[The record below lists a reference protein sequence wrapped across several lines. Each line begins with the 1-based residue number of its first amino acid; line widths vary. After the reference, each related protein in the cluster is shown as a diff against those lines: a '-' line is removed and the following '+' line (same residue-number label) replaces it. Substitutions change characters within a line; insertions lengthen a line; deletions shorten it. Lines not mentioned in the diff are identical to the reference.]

1 MGLFDRSLNK
11 VILIGNLGK
20 DPEVRSFQN
29 GGKVCNLTIATSESW
44 KDKESSEIRQKTEWH
59 RIVVYNE
66 KLIEL
71 IEKYIHKGS
80 KIHVEGQLET
90 RKYTDEASGVEKYI
104 TEVVL
109 KPFRGDLTI
118 LDSKSENNQNSQE
131 TITEDKEIKDQKSNK
146 SSVDELATE
155 LDDDIPF

>member
-29 GGKVCNLTIATSESW
+29 GGRVCNLTIATSESW

-59 RIVVYNE
+59 RIVIYNE

-90 RKYTDEASGVEKYI
+90 RKYTDEASGVEKYT

-146 SSVDELATE
+146 SSVNELATE

>member
-29 GGKVCNLTIATSESW
+29 GGKVCNMTIATSESW

-90 RKYTDEASGVEKYI
+90 RKYTDEASGVEKYT

-146 SSVDELATE
+146 SSVNELATE

>member
-29 GGKVCNLTIATSESW
+29 GGRVCNLTIATSESW

-90 RKYTDEASGVEKYI
+90 RKYTDEASGVEKYT

-146 SSVDELATE
+146 SSVNELATE

>member
-29 GGKVCNLTIATSESW
+29 GGKVCNMTIATSESW

-146 SSVDELATE
+146 SSVNELATE

>member
-29 GGKVCNLTIATSESW
+29 GGRVCNLTIATSESW

-131 TITEDKEIKDQKSNK
+131 IITEDKEIKDQKSNK
-146 SSVDELATE
+146 SSVNELATE

>member
-29 GGKVCNLTIATSESW
+29 GGRVCNLTIATSESW

>member
-90 RKYTDEASGVEKYI
+90 RKYTDEASGVDKYT
-104 TEVVL
+104 TEVIL
-109 KPFRGDLTI
+109 QGYNCNLTL
-118 LDSKSENNQNSQE
+118 LDSRNNTNQSSEITQEPSIADENLESQ
-131 TITEDKEIKDQKSNK
+131 TSDSEDLE
-146 SSVDELATE
+146 E
-155 LDDDIPF
+155 DIPF

>member
-29 GGKVCNLTIATSESW
+29 GGRVCNLTIATSESW

-59 RIVVYNE
+59 RIVIYNE

-90 RKYTDEASGVEKYI
+90 RKYTDEASGVDKYT

-131 TITEDKEIKDQKSNK
+131 IITEDKEIKDQKSNK

>member
-29 GGKVCNLTIATSESW
+29 GGRVCNLTIATSESW

-59 RIVVYNE
+59 RIVVFNE

-90 RKYTDEASGVEKYI
+90 RKYTDEASGVEKYT

-146 SSVDELATE
+146 SSVNELATE

>member
-29 GGKVCNLTIATSESW
+29 GGRVCNLTIATSESW

-59 RIVVYNE
+59 RIVVFNE

-146 SSVDELATE
+146 SSVNELATE

>member
-29 GGKVCNLTIATSESW
+29 GGRVCNLTIATSESW
-44 KDKESSEIRQKTEWH
+44 KDKESSEIRQK
-59 RIVVYNE
+59 
-66 KLIEL
+66 
-71 IEKYIHKGS
+71 
-80 KIHVEGQLET
+80 IHVEGQLET
-90 RKYTDEASGVEKYI
+90 RKYTDEASGVDKYT

>member
-29 GGKVCNLTIATSESW
+29 GGRVCNLTIATSESW

-90 RKYTDEASGVEKYI
+90 RKYTDEASGVEKYT

-118 LDSKSENNQNSQE
+118 LDSKSENNKNSQE

-146 SSVDELATE
+146 SSVNELATE

>member
-1 MGLFDRSLNK
+1 
-11 VILIGNLGK
+11 LGK

-29 GGKVCNLTIATSESW
+29 GGRVCNLTIATSESW

-90 RKYTDEASGVEKYI
+90 RKYTDEASGVDKYT

-131 TITEDKEIKDQKSNK
+131 IITEDKEIKDQKSNK
-146 SSVDELATE
+146 SSVNELATE

>member
-29 GGKVCNLTIATSESW
+29 GGRVCNLTIATSESW

-66 KLIEL
+66 KLIE
-71 IEKYIHKGS
+71 KYIHKGS

-90 RKYTDEASGVEKYI
+90 RKYTDEASGVDKYT

>member
-29 GGKVCNLTIATSESW
+29 GGRVCNLTIATSESW

-59 RIVVYNE
+59 RIVIYNE

-90 RKYTDEASGVEKYI
+90 RKYTDEASGVDKYT

>member
-29 GGKVCNLTIATSESW
+29 GGRVCNLTIATSESW

-90 RKYTDEASGVEKYI
+90 RKYTDEASGVDKYT

-146 SSVDELATE
+146 SSVNELATE

>member
-59 RIVVYNE
+59 RIVVFNE

-90 RKYTDEASGVEKYI
+90 RKYTDEASGVDKYT

-146 SSVDELATE
+146 SSVNELATE

>member
-29 GGKVCNLTIATSESW
+29 GGRVCNLTIATSESW

-59 RIVVYNE
+59 RIVVFNE

>member
-90 RKYTDEASGVEKYI
+90 RKYTDEASGVDKYT

>member
-29 GGKVCNLTIATSESW
+29 GGKVCNMTIATSESW

-90 RKYTDEASGVEKYI
+90 RKYTDEASGVDKYT

-146 SSVDELATE
+146 SSVNELATE

>member
-29 GGKVCNLTIATSESW
+29 GGRVCNLTIATSESW

-59 RIVVYNE
+59 RIVVFNE

-90 RKYTDEASGVEKYI
+90 RKYTDEASGVDKYT

-146 SSVDELATE
+146 SSVNELATE

>member
-29 GGKVCNLTIATSESW
+29 GGRVCNLTIATSESW

-59 RIVVYNE
+59 RIVIYNE

>member
-59 RIVVYNE
+59 RIVVFNE

-146 SSVDELATE
+146 SSVDELAKE

>member
-1 MGLFDRSLNK
+1 MRNKKKRFGISLR
-11 VILIGNLGK
+11 V
-20 DPEVRSFQN
+20 
-29 GGKVCNLTIATSESW
+29 
-44 KDKESSEIRQKTEWH
+44 
-59 RIVVYNE
+59 
-66 KLIEL
+66 EL

-90 RKYTDEASGVEKYI
+90 RKYTDEASGVDKYT

-146 SSVDELATE
+146 SSVNELATE

>member
-29 GGKVCNLTIATSESW
+29 GGRVCNLTIATSESW

-146 SSVDELATE
+146 SSVNELATE

>member
-29 GGKVCNLTIATSESW
+29 GGRVCNLTIATSESW

-59 RIVVYNE
+59 RIVVFND

-90 RKYTDEASGVEKYI
+90 RKYTDEASGVEKYT

>member
-29 GGKVCNLTIATSESW
+29 GGRVCNLTIATSESW

-90 RKYTDEASGVEKYI
+90 RKYTDEASGVDKYT

>member
-29 GGKVCNLTIATSESW
+29 GGRVCNLTIATSESW

-59 RIVVYNE
+59 RIVVFNE

-90 RKYTDEASGVEKYI
+90 RKYTDEASGVDKYT

>member
-29 GGKVCNLTIATSESW
+29 GGRVCNLTIATSESW

-59 RIVVYNE
+59 RIVVFNE

-90 RKYTDEASGVEKYI
+90 RKYTDEASGVEKYT